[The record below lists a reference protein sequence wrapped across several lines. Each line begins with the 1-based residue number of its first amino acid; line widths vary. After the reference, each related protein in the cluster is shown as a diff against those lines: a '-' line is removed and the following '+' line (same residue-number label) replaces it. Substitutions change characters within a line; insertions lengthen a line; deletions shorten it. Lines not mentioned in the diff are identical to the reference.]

1 LKTVLVT
8 GASSGI
14 GAACAVRLRDR
25 GWHVLA
31 GVRREG
37 TAPEGTDELLVD
49 VTDPPELALDELHGL
64 VNNAGVAVAGP
75 LEFLP
80 ADELRRQLEVNVVG
94 QLRMT
99 QLCLPALRKARGRVV
114 NMGSISGLNA
124 LPLLGAYAMSKFAL
138 EAMTDSLRREVA
150 SLGVK
155 VVSVEPGGIATPIW
169 GKGLSDADR
178 VLEAMPADVR
188 RRYAGLIAAGRRE
201 AERLGREGLPPEAV
215 AAVVGRALTARRP
228 RTRYLVGRDAKVQA
242 ALGRLLPGRAFDALV
257 REQAAQRRL
266 HLGVAPDQVAGA
278 GDRKSVV

>member
-1 LKTVLVT
+1 LRTVLVT

-25 GWHVLA
+25 GWRVLA

-37 TAPEGTDELLVD
+37 SAPEGTEEVLVD
-49 VTDPPELALDELHGL
+49 VTDPPALELEELHGL

-99 QLCLPALRKARGRVV
+99 QLCLPALRTSRGRVV

-138 EAMTDSLRREVA
+138 EAMADSLRLELAPWGIRV
-150 SLGVK
+150 SL
-155 VVSVEPGGIATPIW
+155 VEPGTIATPIW
-169 GKGLSDADR
+169 SKPQRTVAEFPAEMAELYGERAARFRSLAASRAAKAVPAEDVAKAVEHALIAETPKTRYVVGPDAKRRARVERLPDRLRDR
-178 VLEAMPADVR
+178 VLTRFLFGSSAD
-188 RRYAGLIAAGRRE
+188 
-201 AERLGREGLPPEAV
+201 
-215 AAVVGRALTARRP
+215 
-228 RTRYLVGRDAKVQA
+228 
-242 ALGRLLPGRAFDALV
+242 
-257 REQAAQRRL
+257 
-266 HLGVAPDQVAGA
+266 
-278 GDRKSVV
+278 